1 MSFFNRLFSASVTK
15 TSVQVNNER
24 LVAQARAQQEEKQ
37 DQQKAADVDLSVLK
51 DADEIL
57 QVNALMEA
65 TQKAKVEAE
74 KAAAE
79 KAKQEARRVL
89 MSNVLDAKSTAFDN
103 LSKALK
109 AKAEATAKAES
120 EAELIK
126 EAAASVE
133 DELAAI
139 LNQAFVTV
147 VVEEKSETTTEATH
161 VVEEKSK
168 TSVERHLPVP
178 PAPPIINKK
187 HNEEKSKLEALV
199 KNIKAIVEGCDDEF
213 AMRLANSNVE
223 GLHNTAKTFTGL
235 SQFEQLRRVWTAGS
249 WKWGAPSAEFKA
261 LYAEFKA
268 NTVKELEDIVAAP
281 AVGASAPDNAA
292 NENALPA
299 PTRPGDDD
307 MGSAVKE
314 EDTTEYLPFG

>member
-1 MSFFNRLFSASVTK
+1 MSFFNRLFSAPK

-24 LVAQARAQQEEKQ
+24 LVAQARAQQAEQ
-37 DQQKAADVDLSVLK
+37 QAQQKAADVDLSVLK

-79 KAKQEARRVL
+79 KAKQNARRVL

-109 AKAEATAKAES
+109 AKAEATAKAET

-147 VVEEKSETTTEATH
+147 VVKEKSETTTEANH
-161 VVEEKSK
+161 VVEEKSE
-168 TSVERHLPVP
+168 TIVERQLPVP
-178 PAPPIINKK
+178 PAPPVRKSNVDKDEVANKLNAYK
-187 HNEEKSKLEALV
+187 VNLVNICKGDKARAESLFNTSAEDMLNAAKSFAGMEQFDDLLKIWSAARAAGVFGAPPKALKDMRDALAKKLEIETASKTELQRKLDETQV
-199 KNIKAIVEGCDDEF
+199 TNVAPPRADDD
-213 AMRLANSNVE
+213 S
-223 GLHNTAKTFTGL
+223 
-235 SQFEQLRRVWTAGS
+235 
-249 WKWGAPSAEFKA
+249 
-261 LYAEFKA
+261 
-268 NTVKELEDIVAAP
+268 TV
-281 AVGASAPDNAA
+281 SAPGTVT
-292 NENALPA
+292 
-299 PTRPGDDD
+299 PTADGP
-307 MGSAVKE
+307 V
-314 EDTTEYLPFG
+314 FG